1 MARSGLLVLGAL
13 AILAL
18 CLPVVAGSAA
28 FVWNVTPSAPQGLYR
43 IDRGPWR
50 IGDRVAVFPAEA
62 LATDLAKRGILP
74 KGKLLIKRVVA
85 ANGDLVC
92 KEDDTIRIN
101 GRMVGEAKRMDS
113 HGAPLPSWHGCA
125 TLEEG
130 QVFLLG
136 DTAGSYDGRYFGVT
150 TKVEI
155 VGKAELLLHV
165 SL

>member
-1 MARSGLLVLGAL
+1 MARFAPLVLGVL
-13 AILAL
+13 AVLGL
-18 CLPVVAGSAA
+18 CLPVMAGSAS

-74 KGKLLIKRVVA
+74 KGKLLIKRVAA
-85 ANGDLVC
+85 ANGDAVC
-92 KEDDTIRIN
+92 REGGSIHIN
-101 GRMVGEAKRMDS
+101 GRLVGEAKRTDS
-113 HGAPLPSWHGCA
+113 QGAPLPSWQGCA
-125 TLEEG
+125 KLREG

-150 TKVEI
+150 QAAQI
-155 VGKAELLLHV
+155 VGRVDLLLAF
-165 SL
+165 